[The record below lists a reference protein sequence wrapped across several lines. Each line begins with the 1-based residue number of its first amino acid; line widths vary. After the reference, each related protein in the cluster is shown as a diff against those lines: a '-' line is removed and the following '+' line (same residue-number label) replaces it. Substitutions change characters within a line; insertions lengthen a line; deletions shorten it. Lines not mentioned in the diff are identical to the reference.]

1 MKRLIIGDGEAIQN
15 EIKKQGYDAPYIDL
29 RGGHQEV
36 ENLMD
41 LYETMKPE
49 LITKVRET
57 IIAESPDEI
66 IVVGKLDG
74 YLWLGTIITRFFGQ
88 FNSWNNQRE
97 NDYGV
102 TTIII
107 DQKPVKLYAV
117 SQLEDYKSIEK
128 V

>member
-15 EIKKQGYDAPYIDL
+15 EMKKQGYDAPYIDL

-41 LYETMKPE
+41 LYETLKPE
-49 LITKVRET
+49 LIAKVREA
-57 IIAESPDEI
+57 IITESPDEI

-102 TTIII
+102 TTITI
-107 DQKPVKLYAV
+107 DEKPVKLYAV

>member
-57 IIAESPDEI
+57 IIAEGPDET

>member
-15 EIKKQGYDAPYIDL
+15 EMKKQGYDAPYIDL

-41 LYETMKPE
+41 LYETLKPE
-49 LITKVRET
+49 LITKIRET

-102 TTIII
+102 TTITI
-107 DQKPVKLYAV
+107 DEKPVKLYAV
-117 SQLEDYKSIEK
+117 SRLEDYKSIEK